1 MKVGA
6 YMSMAIIYF
15 WSFTALYSWYVLIS
29 SGALSFMIP
38 LPLLC
43 RKYGRS
49 EVPKATQYY
58 HRRIPLILRQQTDG
72 YLRVSNRVETV
83 IYILSF
89 WREIRAK
96 FVRPVP
102 TMQVEAR
109 LTENRYVAKRFI

>member
-6 YMSMAIIYF
+6 YISMTIINF
-15 WSFTALYSWYVLIS
+15 WGFIALYSWYVFIS
-29 SGALSFMIP
+29 SGALSFMIR
-38 LPLLC
+38 LALLC
-43 RKYGRS
+43 RKR
-49 EVPKATQYY
+49 
-58 HRRIPLILRQQTDG
+58 RRIPLILRQQTDG

-96 FVRPVP
+96 FARPVP